1 MTDTTFASL
10 FSGCGCLDLGLE
22 RAGMRCIYQCE
33 WDRHARAVLRYRF
46 PGIPLAGDITLVKGD
61 DIPQADV
68 WAFGSPCK
76 EFARC
81 NKSNRKQG
89 LSGKQSGLAWE
100 VVRLLEERP
109 RANRP
114 RMLLWEN
121 VGSVFDSTYAQ
132 SLASWF
138 EAFGNLGYPEVQ
150 AFFLRGPDVSIP
162 QLRPRWFTLLSA
174 GESDFS
180 GLSWDVSECSAFDLL
195 NDDASELMSET
206 WRRQYAQKLRR
217 VWSKGKTEKVVARY
231 QPILELAHPEP
242 AMFTGNLSWSPS
254 DGYSPTLDCTGQAY
268 VYKPEWGGIRTLT
281 AVERERLTGLPEG
294 WTETGDY
301 EQWPGHSDTRKRL
314 GGHSSVPE
322 GQRVRMTGNGVI
334 VQAAEV
340 MGKLMLANLDSAA
353 DCRRSR

>member
-22 RAGMRCIYQCE
+22 RAGMRCVYQCE
-33 WDRHARAVLRYRF
+33 WDRHARAVLRYRY

-81 NKSNRKQG
+81 NKTNRNEG

-100 VVRLLEERP
+100 VVRLLEERR

-138 EAFGNLGYPEVQ
+138 EAFGNLGFQEVQ
-150 AFFLRGPDVSIP
+150 AFFLRGPDVSVP
-162 QLRPRWFTLLSA
+162 QLRPRWFTVLSA
-174 GESDFS
+174 SEIDIGS
-180 GLSWDVSECSAFDLL
+180 LSWNVSGCSAFDVLE
-195 NDDASELMSET
+195 NDASEMMSER
-206 WRRQYAQKLRR
+206 WRGEYMRKLHR
-217 VWSKGKTEKVVARY
+217 VWGEGKTKKVIARY
-231 QPILELAHPEP
+231 QPILDLEHPEP

-254 DGYSPTLDCTGQAY
+254 DGHSPTLDCTGQAY
-268 VYKPEWGGIRTLT
+268 VYKPEWRGIRTLT
-281 AVERERLTGLPEG
+281 PAERERLMGLPDG

-301 EQWPGHSDTRKRL
+301 EPWPGHGDVRKRL
-314 GGHSSVPE
+314 GGQAVVPK
-322 GQRVRMTGNGVI
+322 GQRIKMTGNGVI

-340 MGKLMLANLDSAA
+340 MGKLILANVNAESEVA
-353 DCRRSR
+353 S